1 VVGLD
6 LTKEEEGI
14 LNGDGGNA
22 AAKSM
27 KILVALGEIYG
38 AEELIPV
45 GSVQIAGVSFANL
58 GDAGLEYLAE
68 LALDGQVKVLTTLN
82 PAGMD
87 MKEWKKLGISDEF
100 AGKQQKVIDAFSQMG
115 VVTTCTCT
123 PYLIGNL
130 PSFGEHIAWAE
141 SSAVTFANSVIGAR
155 TNREGGPSAI
165 AAAMVGKTP
174 AYGLHLDENREPKV
188 HFKVEAKVESLA
200 DWGALG
206 YVLGK
211 ASEKKVPY
219 ITGVA
224 ANNVDLLKSFGASII
239 TYGGSPLYHM
249 EGVTPEAAKFE
260 PPAEAVTVSQQDLT
274 EAYKSLNDE
283 AADVDFVS
291 LGCPHA
297 SIKEI
302 AEVASF
308 LKGKKVADGVELW
321 VATARPTKD
330 IADERGYT
338 KIIEAAGGK
347 MAVDTCMVVAP
358 IKGRYKTLATTSAK
372 ACFYARGKN
381 KMQVHIGD
389 FTKCLETAVTG
400 KW

>member
-1 VVGLD
+1 MH
-6 LTKEEEGI
+6 LTKEDEGI
-14 LNGDGGNA
+14 LNGGQGNA

-38 AEELIPV
+38 AEKLIPV

-68 LALDGQVKVLTTLN
+68 LAVDGKSKVLTTLN

-87 MKEWKKLGISDEF
+87 MREWTKLGITDEF
-100 AGKQQKVIDAFSQMG
+100 AKKQKKVVEAFAKMG
-115 VVTTCTCT
+115 VITTCTCT

-130 PSFGEHIAWAE
+130 PAFGEHVAWAE
-141 SSAVTFANSVIGAR
+141 SSAVTFVNSVIGAR
-155 TNREGGPSAI
+155 SNREGGPSAI
-165 AAAMVGKTP
+165 AASIIGKTP
-174 AYGLHLDENREPKV
+174 EYGLHLSENRVPEFQV
-188 HFKVEAKVESLA
+188 HVDAKIGSLA

-206 YVLGK
+206 YVIGK
-211 ASEKKVPY
+211 MSERRVPY
-219 ITGVA
+219 ITGLHQTSTD
-224 ANNVDLLKSFGASII
+224 NLKSFGASII
-239 TYGGSPLYHM
+239 TYGSPPLYHI
-249 EGVTPEAAKFE
+249 EGVTPEASQHT
-260 PPAEAVTVSQQDLT
+260 PPGEREKVTQKDVDEAFNF
-274 EAYKSLNDE
+274 LNDD
-283 AADVDFVS
+283 AAEVDFVS

-302 AEVASF
+302 GQIAEY
-308 LKGKKVADGVELW
+308 LKDKKVAGGVELW
-321 VATARPTKD
+321 VATSRPAKE

-338 KIIEAAGGK
+338 KVIEDAGGK

-358 IKGRYKTLATTSAK
+358 IKGRFKTLATTSAK

-389 FTKCLETAVTG
+389 FKECLNAAVSG
-400 KW
+400 RWQN